1 MENNPNEGT
10 SKNDSVRKPDQ
21 EMQFATKFN
30 TAEYERWSA
39 ILRDRQPSRSDGRMA
54 P

>member
-10 SKNDSVRKPDQ
+10 SKNDSARKPDQ
-21 EMQFATKFN
+21 EIQRATQFN

-39 ILRDRQPSRSDGRMA
+39 VLRNRQLSRSDGRMA
-54 P
+54 T